1 MHGHCSRYPDDS
13 RLAIPVFEIWISVV
27 WANFFMK
34 KIRWHSPERK
44 KAKSPRYRTADALNP
59 LSINMVD
66 CCCACLL
73 RIGCDAFYLIPRIWR
88 RSTSI
93 FDSYVNALGYVM
105 CWTPKRSRITPPFTH
120 TTLYTYMQLLVACGP
135 MKHGRKV
142 TSSVLHQLCFRRRS
156 FSLWRPFCVV
166 LSAMQWKESV
176 FFCI

>member
-13 RLAIPVFEIWISVV
+13 RLGIPVFEIWIFVV

-73 RIGCDAFYLIPRIWR
+73 RIGCDAFHLIPRIWR

-93 FDSYVNALGYVM
+93 FDSYVM
-105 CWTPKRSRITPPFTH
+105 CWIPKRSRITPPFTH
-120 TTLYTYMQLLVACGP
+120 STLYTYIYATIGGLRADEI
-135 MKHGRKV
+135 R
-142 TSSVLHQLCFRRRS
+142 
-156 FSLWRPFCVV
+156 
-166 LSAMQWKESV
+166 AESV
-176 FFCI
+176 AAIGAQKWGRNKMCLFLRLRVRCLIFVE